1 VPTAALKVG
10 TADPVPRINRHVAA
24 AFAHPT
30 HYLIA
35 DIGRPLRE

>member
-10 TADPVPRINRHVAA
+10 TADLAPRINRTIGA

-30 HYLIA
+30 HFAKPINQGCLW
-35 DIGRPLRE
+35 